1 MNTTGMAAAVHFPR
15 LLADIGGTH
24 ARFALET
31 APGCLAAA
39 TVYFNRD
46 FPALE
51 SAMAAFLSSP
61 EALDAGSRQAR
72 HAAMAIANPV
82 TGDKVRMTNASWAF
96 SIEAVR
102 QQFGLETLLFI
113 NDFTALAM
121 ALPFLPHGSLRQLGG
136 AEPVKGEPVGL
147 LGAGTGLG
155 VSGLVWHDGIWV
167 PLQTEGGHV
176 TFSPSD
182 ELEMAL
188 LRLAWRQFPHVSAER
203 LLSGMGLE
211 LVYRLLA
218 EHRGKAMPSLQASDI
233 TAKAQSGTCPLCQ
246 ETVALFCRMLGTVA
260 GNLALTL
267 GARGGIYIGGGI
279 VPRLGEDFFTSGFRQ
294 RFEEKGRFSAYLARI
309 PVYVV
314 LDTFAAFTGA
324 SAMLGRHLS
333 GVKKS

>member
-1 MNTTGMAAAVHFPR
+1 MNTTGMAAARHFPR

-24 ARFALET
+24 VRFAVET
-31 APGCLAAA
+31 APGCLAAVA
-39 TVYFNRD
+39 VYFNRD
-46 FPALE
+46 FPSLE
-51 SAMAAFLSSP
+51 SALAAFLASP
-61 EALDAGSRQAR
+61 EAIGAGSRQVR

-82 TGDKVRMTNASWAF
+82 TGDQIRMTNAAWAF

-121 ALPFLPHGSLRQLGG
+121 ALPFLPPASLRQFGG
-136 AEPVKGEPVGL
+136 EESVKGEPVGL

-155 VSGLVWHDGIWV
+155 VSGLVWHDGVWA

-188 LRLAWRQFPHVSAER
+188 LRLAWKQFPHVSAER
-203 LLSGMGLE
+203 FLSGMGLE
-211 LVYRLLA
+211 LLYRLLA
-218 EHRGKAMPSLQASDI
+218 EYRGKAMPPLQASDI
-233 TAKAQSGTCPLCQ
+233 TAQAQSGACPLCR

-279 VPRLGEDFFTSGFRQ
+279 VPRLGEHFFASGFRQ
-294 RFEEKGRFSAYLARI
+294 RFEEKGRFSAYLSRI

-314 LDTFAAFTGA
+314 MDTFAAFTGV
-324 SAMLGRHLS
+324 SAMLERHLS
-333 GVKKS
+333 DTRIA

>member
-1 MNTTGMAAAVHFPR
+1 MDTAGTVAHFPR

-24 ARFALET
+24 ARFAVET

-51 SAMAAFLSSP
+51 SALAAFLSSP
-61 EALDAGSRQAR
+61 EALGAGAHRIR

-82 TGDKVRMTNASWAF
+82 TGDQIRMTNAAWAF

-102 QQFGLETLLFI
+102 QRFGLETLLFV

-121 ALPFLPHGSLRQLGG
+121 ALPFLPPGSFRQLGG
-136 AEPVKGEPVGL
+136 GEPVSGEPVGL

-155 VSGLVWHDGIWV
+155 VSGLICHDGVWV

-182 ELEMAL
+182 EEEMAL
-188 LRLAWRQFPHVSAER
+188 LRLAWKQFPHVSAER
-203 LLSGMGLE
+203 FLSGMGLE
-211 LVYRLLA
+211 LMYRLLA
-218 EHRGKAMPSLQASDI
+218 EHRGKAISPLRASDI
-233 TAKAQSGTCPLCQ
+233 TAHAQSGACPLCR

-279 VPRLGEDFFTSGFRQ
+279 VPRLGEDFLTSGFRQ
-294 RFEEKGRFSAYLARI
+294 RFEGKGRFSAYLSRI

-314 LDTFAAFTGA
+314 MDTFAAFTGV
-324 SAMLGRHLS
+324 SAMLGRHLA
-333 GVKKS
+333 GAKKA